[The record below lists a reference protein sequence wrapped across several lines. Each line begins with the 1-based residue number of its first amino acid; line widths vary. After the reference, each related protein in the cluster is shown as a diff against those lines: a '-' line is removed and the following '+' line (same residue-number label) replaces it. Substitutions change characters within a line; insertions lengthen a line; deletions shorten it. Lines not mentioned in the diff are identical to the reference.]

1 MTATPPAPA
10 PPLVALVCGEPR
22 LRRLLQLA
30 LEAGGY
36 AVRDCPRP
44 RDLPAASELAAL
56 VVDLDS
62 LRPRLRPPLA
72 HLRAHGL
79 PDAVPALC
87 ISVYPAEPEEMPR
100 AGPTDYLEP
109 PFPAGEVARRVGR
122 LLGEAVSHGAPDRAD
137 GPLSPAR

>member
-1 MTATPPAPA
+1 MSDEQLA
-10 PPLVALVCGEPR
+10 PPRPVALVCGEPR
-22 LRRLLQLA
+22 LRRLLRLA

-44 RDLPAASELAAL
+44 RDLPPPSELAAV

-62 LRPRLRPPLA
+62 LRPRLLASLA

-79 PDAVPALC
+79 PDTLPALC
-87 ISVYPAEPEEMPR
+87 ISVYPVEPDEGARP
-100 AGPTDYLEP
+100 GPTDYLQP
-109 PFPAGEVARRVGR
+109 PFPADEVARRVAR
-122 LLGEAVSHGAPDRAD
+122 LLAAAARRGAPDRAD